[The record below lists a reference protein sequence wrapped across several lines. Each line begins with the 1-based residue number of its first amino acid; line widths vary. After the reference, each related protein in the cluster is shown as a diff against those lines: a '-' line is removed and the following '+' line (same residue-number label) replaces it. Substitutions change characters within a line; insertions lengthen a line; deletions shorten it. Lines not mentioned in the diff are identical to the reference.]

1 MNKVIN
7 IFVLVYIDAC
17 VFVIC
22 IVFICIFH
30 VFAYCVVCEY
40 AGCMQG
46 ACYSSVKEIGLDIQN
61 IVTSYIVL
69 VLNFRNCCNTCI
81 GVLTALFCTFALSI
95 VSFVLVVFFV
105 HVQSNL
111 YVFCCQSMLFDK
123 CNATVIFPN

>member
-7 IFVLVYIDAC
+7 IFVLGYIDAC
-17 VFVIC
+17 VFVNC

-81 GVLTALFCTFALSI
+81 GVLTSLFCTCFI
-95 VSFVLVVFFV
+95 CDRC
-105 HVQSNL
+105 
-111 YVFCCQSMLFDK
+111 VFCSCSEQFVCVLLPVD
-123 CNATVIFPN
+123 VI